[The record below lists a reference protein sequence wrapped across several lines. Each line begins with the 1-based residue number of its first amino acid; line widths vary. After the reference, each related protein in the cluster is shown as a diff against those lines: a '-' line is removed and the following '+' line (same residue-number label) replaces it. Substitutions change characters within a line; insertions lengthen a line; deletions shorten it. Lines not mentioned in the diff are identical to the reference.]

1 MEPII
6 VKDLAELEQ
15 RVGESFGHSRWVEVD
30 QGRIDLFAQ
39 ATDDHQWIHVDRLRA
54 ASGPFGTTIAHG
66 FLTVS
71 LGPAL
76 QFQVCQVSDL
86 KMVINYGL
94 NKVRF
99 PSPVRS
105 GSRVRLALRLLSMES
120 LGEGSAQ
127 VVWEHVFEI
136 EGEEKPACVAEVVHR
151 YYA

>member
-1 MEPII
+1 MEPIT
-6 VKDLAELEQ
+6 VKDLAELNR
-15 RVGESFGHSRWVEVD
+15 RVGESFGHSSWVEVD

-39 ATDDHQWIHVDRLRA
+39 ATDDHQWIHVDPLRA

-76 QFQVCQVSDL
+76 QFQVCQVGNL

-127 VVWEHVFEI
+127 VVWEQVFEI
-136 EGEEKPACVAEVVHR
+136 EGQDKPACVAEVVHR